1 MYGLVKCIRNTL
13 LLFAA
18 YHGFV
23 TVGLTRIFNSN
34 FTLTF
39 TMMLG
44 HDMKL
49 IVACELVMY
58 NQNTKNQVNVSLEFY
73 EIHAFNLLQN
83 ST

>member
-1 MYGLVKCIRNTL
+1 MSL
-13 LLFAA
+13 AA

-49 IVACELVMY
+49 IVPCEL
-58 NQNTKNQVNVSLEFY
+58 
-73 EIHAFNLLQN
+73 I
-83 ST
+83 STV